1 MICMSLQKRSR
12 GVSRRRARRQFKE
25 ENALKI
31 DPYLPKFAKW
41 KKTLLEVSTE
51 KLNAVKRYVG
61 MKKKIY
67 IRTGVCIH
75 QNSGIEL
82 KKEKRAVFCCV
93 VLCFFV
99 VVVKCWGWALAAVW
113 AGRLKAWCWMYT
125 AEMWHPRSR
134 DESSR
139 LKSARWKQP
148 ECRNWCQ
155 SLRRLIRQSRSVPS
169 PIKISRISSN
179 QGGWS
184 DRVRTGRSTNPA
196 AFWLLQMEKL
206 KGLLDRVEATPRR
219 QIWGSSPWCDWHV
232 LESVF

>member
-67 IRTGVCIH
+67 IHTDVCIH

-93 VLCFFV
+93 VLCFFFFLLLNAEGELLQPCEPADW
-99 VVVKCWGWALAAVW
+99 KHDAGCTQPRCDTLARGMKAAVW
-113 AGRLKAWCWMYT
+113 RA
-125 AEMWHPRSR
+125 R
-134 DESSR
+134 DENSP
-139 LKSARWKQP
+139 SAGTDVNH
-148 ECRNWCQ
+148 C
-155 SLRRLIRQSRSVPS
+155 
-169 PIKISRISSN
+169 
-179 QGGWS
+179 GGW
-184 DRVRTGRSTNPA
+184 
-196 AFWLLQMEKL
+196 
-206 KGLLDRVEATPRR
+206 
-219 QIWGSSPWCDWHV
+219 
-232 LESVF
+232 